1 MILQNRHN
9 PFKPGFLKIYFDLK
23 TDFPLIQL
31 FFFFFFFNSRVLFAE
46 LLLYNRKGNETLPF
60 QNKPVILEFL
70 LFCATEMGL
79 KGSGRVPAMPR
90 GFLEAPGSGRVA
102 APGQLDPLLLSS
114 LGLPRFMPGP
124 VSEACK
130 GWVNPKPLSRANYG
144 VPDPSSVWNPLGKSY
159 SSGSMRWLH

>member
-31 FFFFFFFNSRVLFAE
+31 FFFFFFNSRVLFAE

-70 LFCATEMGL
+70 LFCATEMDL
-79 KGSGRVPAMPR
+79 KGSGVSQPCQGAFSRLQEVEGSSTRAAGSSASLFTWIAEVHARPSVR
-90 GFLEAPGSGRVA
+90 GVQGLSQSKAPI
-102 APGQLDPLLLSS
+102 
-114 LGLPRFMPGP
+114 
-124 VSEACK
+124 
-130 GWVNPKPLSRANYG
+130 
-144 VPDPSSVWNPLGKSY
+144 
-159 SSGSMRWLH
+159 